1 MKNNQSNIKTF
12 LIHFDFKNVKKQV
25 IKYIDIGCIIQADNK
40 GIMRQCK
47 ASAYNKNSEALSP
60 RKIWALDTFPI
71 VISTGEILVDAN
83 NNIKIKSLDK
93 SQLT

>member
-12 LIHFDFKNVKKQV
+12 LIHFDFKNGKKQV

-40 GIMRQCK
+40 GLMCQCK
-47 ASAYNKNSEALSP
+47 ASVYNKNSEALSL

-71 VISTGEILVDAN
+71 VISTGEILVNIN
-83 NNIKIKSLDK
+83 NPIKSKAFDK